1 MFKATAAIAKGL
13 SITFKHL
20 LPGHSTTV
28 QYPAVKL
35 KMSDRFRGLHRLVPT
50 QDREKCVACYLCPTV
65 CPAKCITVESAENE
79 KGEKYPEVYT
89 IDMLRCIFCG
99 YCVEACPV
107 EAIEMT
113 DGYEL
118 ANYKR
123 EDFEFTKE
131 RLLK

>member
-1 MFKATAAIAKGL
+1 MIKEFIQGL
-13 SITFKHL
+13 SITAKHL

-28 QYPAVKL
+28 AYPKQKL
-35 KMSDRFRGLHRLVPT
+35 EVSERFRGLHRLVPDH
-50 QDREKCVACYLCPTV
+50 DREKCVACGLCPTV
-65 CPAKCITVESAENE
+65 CPAKCITVEAGEDENG
-79 KGEKYPEVYT
+79 KKYPTVYE

-113 DGYEL
+113 GEYEL

-123 EDFEFTKE
+123 EDFCFTKE

>member
-1 MFKATAAIAKGL
+1 MIKEFIQGL
-13 SITFKHL
+13 SITAKHL
-20 LPGHSTTV
+20 LPGNSTTV
-28 QYPAVKL
+28 EYPKVKL
-35 KMSDRFRGLHRLVPT
+35 EPSDRFRGLHRLIP
-50 QDREKCVACYLCPTV
+50 DHNREKCVACYLCPTV
-65 CPAKCITVESAENE
+65 CPAKCITVEAGEDEN
-79 KGEKYPEVYT
+79 GVKYPTVYQ

-113 DGYEL
+113 GEYEL

-123 EDFEFTKE
+123 EDFCFTKE